1 LGTCADPRPAG
12 APKPPSP
19 PGYSKG
25 TCPAL
30 KPGANEIKTG
40 SDTRKFLLVVP
51 SDHDG
56 EEPLPLIF
64 LWHWLG
70 GSAKSFLQKGEV
82 QQATDQLRFAAII
95 PEAKEGTLNT
105 FKWPYSIAALPNQVD
120 DELRLFDD
128 LLSCVSEQY
137 PIQSDCVA
145 SMGVSA
151 GALWTDQLAG
161 FRGEYLSSI
170 VSLSGGVGG
179 PVIKPWKLP
188 ARKMPAYVLWGGPK
202 DVCVTV
208 QFEQTS
214 KNLQKAL
221 SDGGHFQVECIH
233 NCAHAE
239 PPLDPIEGFSKY
251 TPVWRF
257 FLDHPYWLAPGV
269 SPWKETGMPPGSPSW
284 CSIGPGT
291 ATPRVGE
298 CPEPPS
304 CPI

>member
-1 LGTCADPRPAG
+1 V
-12 APKPPSP
+12 
-19 PGYSKG
+19 
-25 TCPAL
+25 
-30 KPGANEIKTG
+30 PGANEIKTG
-40 SDTRKFLLVVP
+40 NDTRKFLLVLP

-56 EEPLPLIF
+56 KEPLPLMF

-70 GSAKSFLQKGEV
+70 GSANSFLNKGEV
-82 QQATDQLRFAAII
+82 QKAADQLRFAAII

-105 FKWPYSIAALPNQVD
+105 FKWPYSIVATPGQVQ
-120 DELRLFDD
+120 DELRFFDD
-128 LLSCVSEQY
+128 LLACASEQF

-151 GALWTDQLAG
+151 GALWTSQLAG
-161 FRGEYLSSI
+161 LRGQYLSSI
-170 VSLSGGVGG
+170 VVLSGGVGG
-179 PVIKPWKLP
+179 PLIKPWIAP
-188 ARKMPAYVLWGGPK
+188 EHKMPAYVLWGGPA

-221 SDGGHFQVECIH
+221 ADGGHFQIECVH

-239 PPLDPIEGFSKY
+239 PPLDPIENASKY

-257 FLDHPYWLAPGV
+257 FLEHPYWLPAGA
-269 SPWKETGMPPGSPSW
+269 SPWNTGGLPEGSPSW
-284 CSIGPGT
+284 CSIGVGT
-291 ATPRVGE
+291 STPRQGT

-304 CPI
+304 CPILPGGGRPWIEARGDPNDMPRS